1 MSKIYYG
8 IKSLDGLCDIWGKW
22 CAKHKV
28 FDNEGNG
35 INPEDVLFEHD
46 LEDSNYNF
54 KLDSEQ
60 IQFVKSWQIM
70 FEFAEKIEFENKFG
84 FEKNF
89 SDKDL

>member
-8 IKSLDGLCDIWGKW
+8 IQSLDGLCDIWGKW

-54 KLDSEQ
+54 NSVYMLLLGKVQTKTGL
-60 IQFVKSWQIM
+60 I
-70 FEFAEKIEFENKFG
+70 
-84 FEKNF
+84 
-89 SDKDL
+89 

>member
-8 IKSLDGLCDIWGKW
+8 IQSLDGLCDIWGKW

-70 FEFAEKIEFENKFG
+70 FEFAEQVDLYNER
-84 FEKNF
+84 
-89 SDKDL
+89 KDNELL

>member
-8 IKSLDGLCDIWGKW
+8 IQSLDALCDIWGKW
-22 CAKHKV
+22 CSKHKI

-35 INPEDVLFEHD
+35 INPEDVLFTHD
-46 LEDSNYNF
+46 MGDSNF

-70 FEFAEKIEFENKFG
+70 FEFAEQV
-84 FEKNF
+84 
-89 SDKDL
+89 DLYKEEL